1 MVSTGTSVDIVKSGG
16 FKISTLEIEAVL
28 LQHPAIAECVVMGT
42 PDKDYGEIVVAIIVP
57 CKEQIA
63 GSAAVHEPVLTLKAL
78 QRWAHN
84 LLAPYKIPQQ
94 LQVWESL
101 PRNVMGKVQSHVSFL
116 CTL

>member
-63 GSAAVHEPVLTLKAL
+63 DSAAVHEPVLTLKAL

-84 LLAPYKIPQQ
+84 LLAPYKVNCSY
-94 LQVWESL
+94 LYFLVLEFF
-101 PRNVMGKVQSHVSFL
+101 HSFSIGQAVYL
-116 CTL
+116 